1 MFLSFFEEILCL
13 FDIAASTIYI
23 LLDLI
28 DLLSLLLDDPIDLF
42 LSFKRVLHLDFHLKE
57 FLFFQLNHVFVEEG
71 LLVYVL

>member
-1 MFLSFFEEILCL
+1 MFLSFLEEILCL
-13 FDIAASTIYI
+13 LDITASAVYI

-42 LSFKRVLHLDFHLKE
+42 LGFKCVLHLDFHLEE